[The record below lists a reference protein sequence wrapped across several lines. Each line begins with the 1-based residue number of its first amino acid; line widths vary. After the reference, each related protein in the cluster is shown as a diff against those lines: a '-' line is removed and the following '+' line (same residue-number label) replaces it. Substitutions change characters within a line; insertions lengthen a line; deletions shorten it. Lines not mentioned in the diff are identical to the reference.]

1 MLTNV
6 VVLPFKLKLVKVC
19 TLRFYNDLVRRC
31 MMSQALV
38 LVVVDTCVTI
48 IKTLF
53 RSSTQVVDA
62 CLHQQ
67 HCRIGVEYTVI
78 DKIFMDT
85 EGG

>member
-1 MLTNV
+1 
-6 VVLPFKLKLVKVC
+6 
-19 TLRFYNDLVRRC
+19 

-62 CLHQQ
+62 CLHHWQQ